1 MSQIKKS
8 LLGLLALLVVAGAV
22 GGIALW
28 TQKDEAAK
36 TEAKEKS
43 EKLFD
48 FDKAH
53 ARSLRLEKDGKLV
66 AALSK
71 DEKGWKLDQP
81 IKAESDDSAVDSL
94 LSSLSSLKQKKD
106 LADEKDLKA
115 YGLDAPRLAVMVK
128 LDDGKEQ
135 GLLLGVDN
143 SFDNTLYVKKSGDAT
158 VRIVDGYNKN
168 TFDKSLLDLRNKK
181 VAHLDDSAEV
191 KRVEVSGVK
200 NPYVLEKDGA
210 NWKVGGAPAD
220 SGAADRVV
228 SAVKQLRGTSV
239 STENG
244 SIDKPKVTVKLSV
257 TAGKDTFTRTVL
269 IAQKDAKTYARR
281 DDSPTVFEIDQQGGR
296 RFGLERSREGAV
308 RPAGQDAG
316 PRRARPDSEVRLRVA
331 VGSSRGHAD
340 QADAARRRFPG
351 REVRGGRTRAGEEVE
366 DVVGVVLDD
375 LAARGGVR
383 RVRPQGPQEVRLRQ
397 DRDFVGRKRQGPGA
411 DPGRLGE
418 GRQAVRAGRR
428 RRQAGPRRK
437 GDCRRLAVEPAGC
450 AGAAPRGA
458 RRRRASEQAVTV
470 AFSCRIDY
478 SARPFPGVVDG
489 PRHR

>member
-8 LLGLLALLVVAGAV
+8 LLGLLALLVVAAAV
-22 GGIALW
+22 GGIAFW

-66 AALSK
+66 AALAK

-81 IKAESDDSAVDSL
+81 IKAEADDSAVDSL

-281 DDSPTVFEIDQQGGR
+281 DDSPVVWEVDASVLKDLEKEPFDLQDKTLVHAERDQIRKFVFESPSGRLEVTRTKLTPPDGGFPDEKYEVVGHGPAKKWKMSSASYSMTSLR
-296 RFGLERSREGAV
+296 AAAFDGSVPKDLKKYGFDKTATLLGENDKVLARIRVGSEKDGKRYVLVDGVDKLARVEKGTVDDWPWNLPDALEPP
-308 RPAGQDAG
+308 PAAPDAG
-316 PRRARPDSEVRLRVA
+316 V
-331 VGSSRGHAD
+331 
-340 QADAARRRFPG
+340 QASKP
-351 REVRGGRTRAGEEVE
+351 
-366 DVVGVVLDD
+366 
-375 LAARGGVR
+375 
-383 RVRPQGPQEVRLRQ
+383 
-397 DRDFVGRKRQGPGA
+397 
-411 DPGRLGE
+411 
-418 GRQAVRAGRR
+418 
-428 RRQAGPRRK
+428 
-437 GDCRRLAVEPAGC
+437 
-450 AGAAPRGA
+450 
-458 RRRRASEQAVTV
+458 
-470 AFSCRIDY
+470 
-478 SARPFPGVVDG
+478 
-489 PRHR
+489 

>member
-1 MSQIKKS
+1 VSQIKKS

-66 AALSK
+66 AALAK
-71 DEKGWKLDQP
+71 DEKGWKLEQP
-81 IKAESDDSAVDSL
+81 IKAEADDSAVDSL
-94 LSSLSSLKQKKD
+94 LSSMSSLKQKKD

-220 SGAADRVV
+220 SAAADRVV
-228 SAVKQLRGTSV
+228 SAVKQLRGTGV
-239 STENG
+239 AAETAG
-244 SIDKPKVTVKLSV
+244 TPAQFGLDRPRATVKLSV

-269 IAQKDAKTYARR
+269 IGQKDAKTYARR
-281 DDSPTVFEIDQQGGR
+281 DDSPVVWEVDASVLKDLEKEPFDLQDKTLVHADRDQIRKFVFESPSGRLEVTRTKLTPPDGGFPDEKYEVVGHGPAKKWKMSSASYSMTSLR
-296 RFGLERSREGAV
+296 AAAFDGPVPKDLKKYGFDKTATLLGENDKVLARIRVGAEKDGKRYVLVDGVDKLARVEKGTVDDWPWNLPDALEPP
-308 RPAGQDAG
+308 PAAPDAG
-316 PRRARPDSEVRLRVA
+316 V
-331 VGSSRGHAD
+331 
-340 QADAARRRFPG
+340 QASKP
-351 REVRGGRTRAGEEVE
+351 
-366 DVVGVVLDD
+366 
-375 LAARGGVR
+375 
-383 RVRPQGPQEVRLRQ
+383 
-397 DRDFVGRKRQGPGA
+397 
-411 DPGRLGE
+411 
-418 GRQAVRAGRR
+418 
-428 RRQAGPRRK
+428 
-437 GDCRRLAVEPAGC
+437 
-450 AGAAPRGA
+450 
-458 RRRRASEQAVTV
+458 
-470 AFSCRIDY
+470 
-478 SARPFPGVVDG
+478 
-489 PRHR
+489 

>member
-66 AALSK
+66 AALAK

-81 IKAESDDSAVDSL
+81 IKAEADDSAVDSL

-220 SGAADRVV
+220 SAAADRVV

-281 DDSPTVFEIDQQGGR
+281 DDSPVVWEVDASVLKDLEKEPFDLQDKTLVHAERDQIRKFVFESPSGRLEVTRTKLTPPDGGFPDEKYEVVGHGPAKKWKMSSASYSMTSLR
-296 RFGLERSREGAV
+296 AAAFDGPVPKDLKKYGFDKTATLLGENDKVLARIRVGAEKDGKRYVLVDGVDKVARVEKGTVDDWPWNLADALEPPPVS
-308 RPAGQDAG
+308 PDAG
-316 PRRARPDSEVRLRVA
+316 V
-331 VGSSRGHAD
+331 
-340 QADAARRRFPG
+340 QASKP
-351 REVRGGRTRAGEEVE
+351 
-366 DVVGVVLDD
+366 
-375 LAARGGVR
+375 
-383 RVRPQGPQEVRLRQ
+383 
-397 DRDFVGRKRQGPGA
+397 
-411 DPGRLGE
+411 
-418 GRQAVRAGRR
+418 
-428 RRQAGPRRK
+428 
-437 GDCRRLAVEPAGC
+437 
-450 AGAAPRGA
+450 
-458 RRRRASEQAVTV
+458 
-470 AFSCRIDY
+470 
-478 SARPFPGVVDG
+478 
-489 PRHR
+489 

>member
-8 LLGLLALLVVAGAV
+8 LLGLLALLIVAGAV

-53 ARSLRLEKDGKLV
+53 ARSLRVEKDGKLV
-66 AALSK
+66 AALAK

-81 IKAESDDSAVDSL
+81 IKAEADDSAVDSL

-269 IAQKDAKTYARR
+269 IAQKDAKTYPRR
-281 DDSPTVFEIDQQGGR
+281 DDSPVVWEVDASVLKDLEKEPFDLQDKTLVHAERDQIRKFVFESPSGRLEVTRTKLTPPDGGFPDEKYEVVGHGPAKKWKMSSASYSMTSLR
-296 RFGLERSREGAV
+296 AAAFDGPVPKDLKKYGFDKTATLLGENDKVLARIRVGSEKDGKRYVLVDGVDKLARVEKGTVDDWPWNLPDALEPP
-308 RPAGQDAG
+308 PAAPDAG
-316 PRRARPDSEVRLRVA
+316 V
-331 VGSSRGHAD
+331 
-340 QADAARRRFPG
+340 QASKP
-351 REVRGGRTRAGEEVE
+351 
-366 DVVGVVLDD
+366 
-375 LAARGGVR
+375 
-383 RVRPQGPQEVRLRQ
+383 
-397 DRDFVGRKRQGPGA
+397 
-411 DPGRLGE
+411 
-418 GRQAVRAGRR
+418 
-428 RRQAGPRRK
+428 
-437 GDCRRLAVEPAGC
+437 
-450 AGAAPRGA
+450 
-458 RRRRASEQAVTV
+458 
-470 AFSCRIDY
+470 
-478 SARPFPGVVDG
+478 
-489 PRHR
+489 

>member
-1 MSQIKKS
+1 
-8 LLGLLALLVVAGAV
+8 
-22 GGIALW
+22 
-28 TQKDEAAK
+28 
-36 TEAKEKS
+36 
-43 EKLFD
+43 
-48 FDKAH
+48 
-53 ARSLRLEKDGKLV
+53 
-66 AALSK
+66 
-71 DEKGWKLDQP
+71 GWKLDQP
-81 IKAESDDSAVDSL
+81 IKAEADDSAVDSL

-210 NWKVGGAPAD
+210 NWKVGSAPAD
-220 SGAADRVV
+220 SAAADRVV

-281 DDSPTVFEIDQQGGR
+281 DDSPVVWEVEASVLKDLEKEPFDLQDKTLVHAERDQIRKFVFESPSGRLEVTRTKLTPPDGG
-296 RFGLERSREGAV
+296 F
-308 RPAGQDAG
+308 
-316 PRRARPDSEVRLRVA
+316 PDEKY
-331 VGSSRGHAD
+331 
-340 QADAARRRFPG
+340 
-351 REVRGGRTRAGEEVE
+351 E
-366 DVVGVVLDD
+366 VVGHGPAKKWKMSSASYSMTSLR
-375 LAARGGVR
+375 AA
-383 RVRPQGPQEVRLRQ
+383 
-397 DRDFVGRKRQGPGA
+397 
-411 DPGRLGE
+411 
-418 GRQAVRAGRR
+418 
-428 RRQAGPRRK
+428 
-437 GDCRRLAVEPAGC
+437 
-450 AGAAPRGA
+450 
-458 RRRRASEQAVTV
+458 
-470 AFSCRIDY
+470 AF
-478 SARPFPGVVDG
+478 DG
-489 PRHR
+489 PVPKDLKKYGFDKTAT